1 MFNQMYALLAAESTS
16 GGIAW
21 WVWVI
26 LIIILL
32 VLLWF
37 WFGRE
42 EEEIEAPMVESRSS
56 EIEIEP
62 EVEPEP
68 ATEAEVVSEP
78 EPEPEPTPAPPA
90 KPDDLKKIEGIGP
103 KVSSLLNE
111 AGIMTFQQ
119 MLDTGAEKLET
130 ILDEAGLHMLDAD
143 TWPEQAK
150 LAAAGDWDGL
160 KKLQDELK
168 GGKRKS

>member
-1 MFNQMYALLAAESTS
+1 MFDHMYTLLAAESAS
-16 GGIAW
+16 RGIPW
-21 WVWVI
+21 WVWAI

-42 EEEIEAPMVESRSS
+42 DDDVETPVVESRSA
-56 EIEIEP
+56 EIDIEP
-62 EVEPEP
+62 DVEPEP
-68 ATEAEVVSEP
+68 VLEP
-78 EPEPEPTPAPPA
+78 EPEAAPEPVAVPPA

-103 KVSSLLNE
+103 KVSSLLNA
-111 AGIMTFQQ
+111 AGIMSFQQ
-119 MLDTGAEKLET
+119 MVDLGAEKLET
-130 ILDEAGLHMLDAD
+130 LLDEADLHMLNAD
-143 TWPEQAK
+143 TWPEQAA

-168 GGKRKS
+168 GGKRES